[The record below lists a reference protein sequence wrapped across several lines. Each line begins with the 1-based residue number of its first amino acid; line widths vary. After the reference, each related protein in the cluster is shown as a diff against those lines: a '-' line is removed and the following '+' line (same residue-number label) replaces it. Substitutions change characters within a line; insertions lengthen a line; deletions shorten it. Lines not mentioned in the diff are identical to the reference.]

1 MHINPVRDIGITG
14 RGAILDVAA
23 VIGVLA
29 VGVLSLLNLDRQLLQ
44 QKQVELKHNMQIAVT
59 VIDGFRDRT
68 ARGEMTEADAKGA
81 AMDAVRNIR
90 FGDDEYFFIY
100 DMQGVNLM
108 HPAKPELQGKNLID
122 LKDQRGNRLIAGL
135 IETAKA
141 GGGPY
146 EFYWVKPG
154 DQEATLK
161 LGYAMAVPQWDWM
174 VGTGFHVQDLNAIR
188 KASSIDLGQRNRLQR
203 HRLDGRPDTIC
214 ANSYRRCA

>member
-1 MHINPVRDIGITG
+1 MHINPVRNIGITG
-14 RGAILDVAA
+14 RVAILVVAA

-108 HPAKPELQGKNLID
+108 HPAKPE
-122 LKDQRGNRLIAGL
+122 
-135 IETAKA
+135 
-141 GGGPY
+141 
-146 EFYWVKPG
+146 
-154 DQEATLK
+154 
-161 LGYAMAVPQWDWM
+161 
-174 VGTGFHVQDLNAIR
+174 
-188 KASSIDLGQRNRLQR
+188 
-203 HRLDGRPDTIC
+203 
-214 ANSYRRCA
+214 